1 MTRQRQ
7 ESALTTNFKASPAEP
22 AQTHG
27 SDPTFLNSA
36 DLDGDTGFLEDEF
49 YRLLEESRFVA
60 GVIEIHINNERRT
73 FTENTP
79 GTDSHHHAEHHR
91 GREWQELVRT
101 NLPYWLFWLT
111 HILTVQA
118 KLAAEDRAMSR
129 RQLVQLLNDRLFR
142 QAGNELGLKGRRK
155 RIWTPDILRNAVH
168 CGLKDINTPGAVTL
182 ENLARRITARSKN
195 LLPIALNRPLSGKHL
210 QKLLQ
215 QNDIDWLEIK
225 RLYKDRIVTR
235 FWKR

>member
-7 ESALTTNFKASPAEP
+7 VSALTTNFKASPTEQ

-27 SDPTFLNSA
+27 SALTFTNSD
-36 DLDGDTGFLEDEF
+36 DLSGDTSFLQNEF

-60 GVIEIHINNERRT
+60 RVIEIHINNERRS
-73 FTENTP
+73 FTENKP
-79 GTDSHHHAEHHR
+79 GTDSHHHAEHHK
-91 GREWQELVRT
+91 GGEWQELVRT

-111 HILTVQA
+111 YILTAQA
-118 KLAAEDRAMSR
+118 KLAAEDRPMSR

-142 QAGNELGLKGRRK
+142 QAGNELGLKERRK
-155 RIWTPDILRNAVH
+155 RIWTRDILRNAVH

-182 ENLARRITARSKN
+182 ENLARRITAYSKN
-195 LLPIALNRPLSGKHL
+195 SLPIALKRPLSGKHL
-210 QKLLQ
+210 QKLLR
-215 QNDIDWLEIK
+215 QNDIPWLEIK
-225 RLYKDRIVTR
+225 RSYKDRILTK